1 MSDFSNPIDSPT
13 GWVADHIKEYVE
25 TDGKGSDAWSF
36 TAPTLLITT
45 IGRKTGNARRS
56 ALIYGQDGDNYVIV
70 ASKGGAPEAPLWYH
84 NLVAN
89 PGVELQV
96 GSEKLKARAR
106 TAVGDERTRL
116 WKLMAEIWPA
126 YDEYQT
132 KTDRE
137 IQVVVLEP
145 EA

>member
-1 MSDFSNPIDSPT
+1 MSDFTNPTDSPT
-13 GWVADHIKEYVE
+13 GWVAQHTKDYVE
-25 TDGKGSDAWSF
+25 TGGGESKAWPYE
-36 TAPTLLITT
+36 APTLLITT
-45 IGRKTGNARRS
+45 IGRKTGNPRRS
-56 ALIYGQDGDNYVIV
+56 ALIYGQDGGNYVIV
-70 ASKGGAPEAPLWYH
+70 ASNGGAPEAPLWYH
-84 NLVAN
+84 NLVAT
-89 PGVELQV
+89 PVVELQV
-96 GSEKLKARAR
+96 GAEKFKANAR
-106 TAVGDERTRL
+106 TAASDERARL

>member
-1 MSDFSNPIDSPT
+1 MSDFANPTDSPT
-13 GWVADHIKEYVE
+13 GWVAQHIKDYVE
-25 TDGKGSDAWSF
+25 TGGGSSEAWPYD
-36 TAPTLLITT
+36 APTLLITT
-45 IGRKTGNARRS
+45 IGRKTGNPRRS
-56 ALIYGQDGDNYVIV
+56 ALIYGKDGDNYVIV

-89 PGVELQV
+89 PRVELQV
-96 GSEKLKARAR
+96 GSEKFTATAR
-106 TAVGDERTRL
+106 TAVGDERARL

-126 YDEYQT
+126 YDDYQT

-145 EA
+145 TA

>member
-1 MSDFSNPIDSPT
+1 MSDFTNPTDSPT
-13 GWVADHIKEYVE
+13 GWVADHIKEYLE
-25 TDGKGSDAWSF
+25 TDGKGSGTWA
-36 TAPTLLITT
+36 TVPTLLITT

-56 ALIYGQDGDNYVIV
+56 ALIYGEDGDNYVIV

-84 NLVAN
+84 NLAAN
-89 PGVELQV
+89 PVVELQV
-96 GSEKLKARAR
+96 GAEKLKARAR
-106 TAVGDERTRL
+106 TAAGDERTRL
-116 WKLMAEIWPA
+116 WKLMAGIWPA